1 MAATEQASA
10 GAVQIRSLKQQLDQY
25 NVFYMGLNSYTAGVD
40 QAARPVLGSSR
51 AICPPCWMA

>member
-25 NVFYMGLNSYTAGVD
+25 NVFYMGLNSYTAGGI
-40 QAARPVLGSSR
+40 RSPPVLSGSR
-51 AICPPCWMA
+51 AICLPCWMA